1 MIGQTLRSAQISTNS
16 LNQPIDLAY
25 NSLESKFRA
34 KPLGCQEAIDYLI
47 LGCASWQPYVV
58 ALIGLLAPSTEPI
71 SFSIEPVISLVYK
84 VNIPH
89 EADPPGC
96 TNFFKISIDEF
107 ERADDPCNSIYTGRD
122 GTSEGD
128 DA

>member
-1 MIGQTLRSAQISTNS
+1 MD
-16 LNQPIDLAY
+16 QPIDLAY
-25 NSLESKFRA
+25 NSLESNFST
-34 KPLGCQEAIDYLI
+34 KPLECQEPVDCLI
-47 LGCASWQPYVV
+47 LGCASWQPYVF
-58 ALIGLLAPSTEPI
+58 ALIGLLAPSSTEPI

-84 VNIPH
+84 LSNPVK
-89 EADPPGC
+89 ADPSDF

-107 ERADDPCNSIYTGRD
+107 ECTDDPCNGIYTGRD

>member
-1 MIGQTLRSAQISTNS
+1 
-16 LNQPIDLAY
+16 
-25 NSLESKFRA
+25 
-34 KPLGCQEAIDYLI
+34 LI

-128 DA
+128 DAWASKTDVPGSRGKVQERHVLRSWECESSFEFFILEVNQAD